1 MRNYDGPAG
10 RRGGQG
16 SVGGGRR
23 ILSIDEIWSDRQRE
37 LFRKI
42 NEKREQLDTWEKV
55 KQLRTDELSI
65 LIADLAETGM
75 TKSRIAKMFRITP
88 SGVSDLLVRAET
100 ARAILD
106 AAKNY
111 AAQEENYEQCGCLK
125 NEGGAHRV
133 GCPDHPEGVKAW

>member
-1 MRNYDGPAG
+1 MGA
-10 RRGGQG
+10 
-16 SVGGGRR
+16 
-23 ILSIDEIWSDRQRE
+23 DEIWSDRQRE
-37 LFRKI
+37 LFRQI
-42 NEKREQLDTWEKV
+42 NDKREQLDIWEKV

-75 TKSRIAKMFRITP
+75 TKSRIAKIFRIAP
-88 SGVSDLLVRAET
+88 SLVSDLVVRADT
-100 ARAILD
+100 ARAVLA

-111 AAQEENYEQCGCLK
+111 AAQDENYERCGCLK